1 MVAGGRGASALPDV
15 DESGHWPPFMFPA
28 CPALHFATPFLPLL
42 RWPGKLFV
50 KAAWEHLLLKF
61 KVIFLSAHWA
71 WQDYPHTL
79 LLPSS
84 FINTCVFNAF
94 FLKIAHPTILHGS
107 RGYFLFSS
115 TSSGPRIMTL
125 HCNNFVKC
133 DWMNGY
139 ISTWLLHRRFH
150 RADEATSTISFAGD
164 WNNDYR
170 AEILEGREWFE
181 ILILNQNWKKY
192 APWTLRSLQIE
203 SLEWQRLCLAKVCIK
218 LSDISDNRLF
228 F

>member
-1 MVAGGRGASALPDV
+1 MVAGSRGAPALPDA

-42 RWPGKLFV
+42 CWPEKLFV

-61 KVIFLSAHWA
+61 KVIFLSATE
-71 WQDYPHTL
+71 PGKIIPTL
-79 LLPSS
+79 CFSHPPLSVPVSLMH
-84 FINTCVFNAF
+84 F
-94 FLKIAHPTILHGS
+94 FLNIAHPTILHGS

-150 RADEATSTISFAGD
+150 RAD
-164 WNNDYR
+164 
-170 AEILEGREWFE
+170 
-181 ILILNQNWKKY
+181 
-192 APWTLRSLQIE
+192 
-203 SLEWQRLCLAKVCIK
+203 
-218 LSDISDNRLF
+218 
-228 F
+228 